1 MLQLTLVGK
10 ASHIG
15 LWTPDLMKKKI
26 QKGDGLQNTS

>member
-15 LWTPDLMKKKI
+15 LWTPDLMKTEYER
-26 QKGDGLQNTS
+26 GMV